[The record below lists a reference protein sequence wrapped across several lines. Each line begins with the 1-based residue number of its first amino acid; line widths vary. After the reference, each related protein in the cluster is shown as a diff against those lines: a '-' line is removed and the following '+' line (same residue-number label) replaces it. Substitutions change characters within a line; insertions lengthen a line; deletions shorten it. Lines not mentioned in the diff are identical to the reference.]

1 MIENNERKYD
11 MIFLDLGMPIKDGY
25 EACKLILAHYEML
38 NPALSIKDAQ
48 KDWNWLRDLKVV
60 FNLHNL
66 CQEANDKEKI
76 LVNFKKLY
84 QNACFKVMD
93 NMPRPFIFAYSAQID
108 EAVIK
113 LIEDAGFDGYIDSKL
128 GPESLSKVVHDHI
141 SSFVEKIIDE
151 KLEDL

>member
-1 MIENNERKYD
+1 
-11 MIFLDLGMPIKDGY
+11 
-25 EACKLILAHYEML
+25 
-38 NPALSIKDAQ
+38 
-48 KDWNWLRDLKVV
+48 
-60 FNLHNL
+60 
-66 CQEANDKEKI
+66 
-76 LVNFKKLY
+76 
-84 QNACFKVMD
+84 MD